1 MFQQLS
7 RFTISQQPPLSAPL
21 RLMIPASRSF
31 LICFSTPRDDIS
43 ISIAISVADIVG
55 LFFIK
60 SSILSELFLFLSEL
74 FEAVSELSQHPSCT
88 RILTNLLEE
97 LIQCILNSANEL
109 VVNEV
114 YVLQNGKCT
123 NFANDSGK
131 QTIRYFRVV
140 PDDQELVCKL

>member
-1 MFQQLS
+1 MK
-7 RFTISQQPPLSAPL
+7 
-21 RLMIPASRSF
+21 
-31 LICFSTPRDDIS
+31 
-43 ISIAISVADIVG
+43 SVCG
-55 LFFIK
+55 LD
-60 SSILSELFLFLSEL
+60 
-74 FEAVSELSQHPSCT
+74 VH
-88 RILTNLLEE
+88 NG
-97 LIQCILNSANEL
+97 L